1 MATVILRSVLLLI
14 LYTSL
19 LFIISTHKSLLFII
33 ANGSLL
39 ILQSSWDAGYFRDCN
54 GESNGQ
60 DLPLETIE
68 AEKICSGEVED
79 AEALPIYEEP
89 QPAYEEYDEPQPAYE
104 QPPPPPPP
112 PPPREEPPALYGP
125 PPSETTAAPPPPPP
139 SYLPP
144 AGEARRG
151 RKQGSAPRRPTPR
164 GFNRKPKILIETDFQ
179 PPSRPSVTRG
189 GNGGGGGGGGRISTL
204 LQS

>member
-1 MATVILRSVLLLI
+1 M
-14 LYTSL
+14 
-19 LFIISTHKSLLFII
+19 
-33 ANGSLL
+33 
-39 ILQSSWDAGYFRDCN
+39 
-54 GESNGQ
+54 
-60 DLPLETIE
+60 PLETIE

-89 QPAYEEYDEPQPAYE
+89 QPAYEEYEEPQAAYEEYEEPQPAYE
-104 QPPPPPPP
+104 QPAPPPPP

-125 PPSETTAAPPPPPP
+125 PPSETTAAPPPP

-189 GNGGGGGGGGRISTL
+189 GNGGGRGGGGRISV
-204 LQS
+204 